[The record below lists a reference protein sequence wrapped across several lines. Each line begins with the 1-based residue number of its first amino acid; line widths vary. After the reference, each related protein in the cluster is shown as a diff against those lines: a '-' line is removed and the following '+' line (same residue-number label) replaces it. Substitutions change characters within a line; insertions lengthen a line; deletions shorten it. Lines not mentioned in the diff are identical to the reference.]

1 VTALRTGDVGP
12 TPSGGAITTARRV
25 RDALSVHTGT
35 VATAFAGDLPG
46 ITRGQVKRIWL
57 PYAAWMTAT
66 ATIRRPPVRRPP
78 ARRVHRAQAV
88 TAPLIQ
94 ALVRSPW

>member
-1 VTALRTGDVGP
+1 VTGLRAGHVGP
-12 TPSGGAITTARRV
+12 TPSGGAITTGRRL
-25 RDALSVHTGT
+25 RDALFVHTGT

-46 ITRGQVKRIWL
+46 ITRGQVKRIRL

-66 ATIRRPPVRRPP
+66 AAGRRPQ
-78 ARRVHRAQAV
+78 ARRLHRAQAV

>member
-1 VTALRTGDVGP
+1 
-12 TPSGGAITTARRV
+12 V
-25 RDALSVHTGT
+25 RDALSGRTGT
-35 VATAFAGDLPG
+35 VATASAGVRALDLPG
-46 ITRGQVKRIWL
+46 ITRGEVKRIRL

-66 ATIRRPPVRRPP
+66 AAVCRPP
-78 ARRVHRAQAV
+78 ARRVPLAQAV